1 MRMKRLLMVVA
12 GGLALM
18 AVFFALARFLPR
30 VLEHADGP
38 PVESTSDFLARH
50 WAEPIPPQG
59 KPPEWFSP
67 IEASLAPESC
77 GLCHVQQFDD
87 WRSSLHS
94 RTIGTGILWQFHVMD
109 QADANACMHC
119 HAPLAEQK
127 ALMALEMGWS
137 NVPPSP
143 PPAYVSHNLHRQ
155 GLICA
160 GCHVRAHVHYG
171 PIPRKERTSP
181 ISGRPAHGGFQISA
195 AFEDSRF
202 CAACHQFTSDGAS
215 LNGKLLENTYEEWRT
230 TRYAREGESCQ
241 SCHMPDRRHLWR
253 GIHDP
258 EMVRRALNVDL
269 KVVRRSEVKFEALV
283 VITNIGAGHHFPT
296 YLVPEVEVGLY
307 LIGADGANR
316 RLLTRRVIG
325 RLTDTALKREVADTR
340 IPAGKSLSFGAD
352 FPSPRSQDASVE
364 LRITVAPK
372 AFYERVFARTL
383 AEETHLPAAA
393 ATQLREALA
402 DARASRYIL
411 YRIRRPVRE

>member
-1 MRMKRLLMVVA
+1 
-12 GGLALM
+12 M
-18 AVFFALARFLPR
+18 AVFFALARILPR
-30 VLEHADGP
+30 VLERADGP
-38 PVESTSDFLARH
+38 QVESTSDFLARH

-77 GLCHVQQFDD
+77 GTCHVQQFDD

-94 RTIGTGILWQFHVMD
+94 RTIGPGILWQFHVMD

-127 ALMALEMGWS
+127 ALMAREIGWS

-160 GCHVRAHVHYG
+160 GCHVRSHVHYG

-181 ISGRPAHGGFQISA
+181 ISDRPPHGGFQISA

-202 CAACHQFTSDGAS
+202 CAACHQFTSDGFR

-230 TRYAREGESCQ
+230 TRYAREGQSCQ

-269 KVVRRSEVKFEALV
+269 KVARRSEVKFEALV

-296 YLVPEVEVGLY
+296 YLVPEVEVELY
-307 LIGADGANR
+307 LIGANAADR
-316 RLLTRRVIG
+316 QLLTRRVIG
-325 RLTDTALKREVADTR
+325 RLTDTALEHEVADTR
-340 IPAGKSLSFGAD
+340 IPAGESLSFGAD
-352 FPSPRSQDASVE
+352 FPSPRSRDANVE

-372 AFYERVFARTL
+372 AFYERVFASTL
-383 AEETHLPAAA
+383 GEAARLPATAV
-393 ATQLREALA
+393 TQLREALA
-402 DARASRYIL
+402 DARASRFTL
-411 YRIRRPVRE
+411 YRIRRRVRE